1 MDRSGR
7 VVVTGLGCVSPLGG
21 DVRST
26 WDALLQGHTRR
37 APLQVINVEGCRVT
51 EGAEACLPPLDWMPA
66 KAAARLSRAS
76 RLALPAARE
85 ALRGA
90 GLISA
95 DGRLVFPRLEMA
107 LSTTACGM
115 EFGEG
120 FLRGAAA
127 RSRKGQA
134 VRVAGY
140 PAHQQASDLQRHLGF
155 CGPAMIVSNA
165 CASGANAIGHA
176 FDLVRSGMA
185 DVVLAGGFE
194 ALCELVFCG
203 FDCLQALAPDA
214 CKPFGVDRRGLML
227 GEGAAFLVIESAA
240 HAARR
245 GAEPL
250 AAIAGYGHSTD
261 SFHIT
266 QPDPTGA
273 PLERAIRDALA
284 VAEADSSEIA
294 HVNAHGTGTPFND
307 AAESAA
313 FCRIFPDAGNGP
325 RICSTKAAIGHTLGA
340 AGCIEALFAAMSLR
354 TGCIP
359 PQANAENPVPEM
371 RGRLP
376 GMGETL
382 RGNAVLSVNLGFGGS
397 NAALVFCKP

>member
-37 APLQVINVEGCRVT
+37 APLQAINVEGCRVT
-51 EGAEACLPPLDWMPA
+51 EGAEACLPGLDWLPA

-90 GLISA
+90 GLLSP
-95 DGRLVFPRLEMA
+95 DGRAAFRRMEMA

-120 FLRGAAA
+120 FLRAVATHN
-127 RSRKGQA
+127 RKGQA
-134 VRVAGY
+134 MRVAGY

-155 CGPAMIVSNA
+155 SGPAMIVSNA

-203 FDCLQALAPDA
+203 FDCLQALAPDD
-214 CKPFGVDRRGLML
+214 CKPFDAERRGLML
-227 GEGAAFLVIESAA
+227 GEGAAFLVVESAA
-240 HAARR
+240 HAVRR
-245 GAEPL
+245 GVEAI
-250 AAIAGYGHSTD
+250 AVIAGYGHSTD

-284 VAEADSSEIA
+284 MAGATPSKIA

-313 FCRIFPDAGNGP
+313 FHRIFPDAENGP
-325 RICSTKAAIGHTLGA
+325 RFCSTKAATGHTLGA
-340 AGCIEALFAAMSLR
+340 AGCIEALFATMALR
-354 TGCIP
+354 TGRVP
-359 PQANAENPVPEM
+359 PQANTTNPMPEM

-376 GMGETL
+376 GVGETL